1 MSRIKQIEEIVLD
14 VDQKL
19 KAFQK
24 HSMEY
29 VITQLYKKGRNKV
42 LIADE
47 VGLGK
52 TIIAQGVIA
61 KAAELKKKKPF
72 HVVYICSNSV
82 LAGQNV
88 KKLNPNKSTEWPISR
103 LIYLAIKQDV
113 NVDNPIRISSL
124 TPSTSFKLTH
134 STGKKEERL
143 ILYKILSEYADFR
156 NHLDNW
162 KDLMRGSELMTSEG
176 WSDFVNEREHDY
188 KLKSGLSLKLKNA
201 LLSVEYS
208 QKKFPRI
215 YSCLDNY
222 QYKSFY
228 HALVALIKALNKNED
243 LKATEFAYEV
253 IRVLRRELTK
263 ICVEF
268 LDADLF
274 ILDEFQRFKTL
285 LDGDDFSEA
294 GEIAKIVLHN
304 EKVKVLLL
312 SATPF
317 KPFTTR
323 LEQMSGEEHHSE
335 LKKLVEFLGG
345 SNGEKLW
352 LDFEEDQRAFFNLLR
367 HPQNISNDKEN
378 AIKTK
383 TNLEN
388 TFEKFISRN
397 ERQRV
402 ASEVDGILKLNI
414 ENKVSV
420 IKDDV
425 TNFVSLDSLVRK
437 MSDFN
442 PRMGNRFGSVLEF
455 CKSAPYPLSYL
466 HGYKLREHINEHSQ
480 EDGVKDLLKESS
492 GAWLSY
498 NKINNYQPIGF
509 HRNEPTYPN
518 GKLRVLAEECF
529 KHNAESLLW
538 MPPTKPYYKL
548 DGVFKSK
555 EEFSKIL
562 IFSGWQM
569 VPRAVSTLLS
579 YEVERRTIGKE
590 DLSLTKS
597 NKEKNE
603 YFNRSTASILVY
615 KKSKVR
621 TPGGMNNFILTYPSA
636 VLYQNSGAS
645 FKDVY
650 GNTDIRDYKEVR
662 CREVELLS
670 KCLTDYNI
678 SIYQNGEKEDK
689 DWYWVIGPLL
699 DYLESDNT
707 EDLDSL
713 ITVSTGETLS
723 HLVELKRI
731 VIGVSNRTIQLGK
744 FPSDFL
750 EVISDMVLNS
760 PAMSTFFAL
769 DWNNQLSKSH
779 AFIVGNSFLSL
790 FNKPESV
797 SVIRPM
803 YKNGEYWRKALKY
816 CQQGNLAS
824 VMEEYIYMLKSCEGL
839 NNFDII
845 ERLSGIVKG
854 NSSGVNVDL
863 STKKGKYETKE
874 MRCHFAVGY
883 GHQKIN
889 TEEGAGTMES
899 VRSAFNS
906 PFRPF
911 VLTSTSMGQE
921 GLDFHFYCRKIMHW
935 NLPHNAIDLEQREGR
950 INRYKGYVIR
960 KKIAESVSHREF
972 INSVDNPIGNSI
984 GAWGKL
990 FDTTESKYE
999 DDLSGMKPFWYLD
1012 EGETKIERFVPIHDL
1027 SKDQKKF
1034 RTLMKTLGLYRLTFG
1049 QPRQEELIDA
1059 IDGSNL
1065 TSEELAFI
1073 QNELL
1078 IDLSPGKNSKPKNK
1092 SISEQIFFERL
1103 TMAIGVSEAN
1113 QVKFFVNKM
1122 VKGYDLIITL
1132 GRGKRAS
1139 LNLKSS
1145 NEQFNFCSI
1154 QEDRS
1159 VMFYGIVDAAGKFGN
1174 ADVGIQY
1181 LEKTRQLLNGEIDK
1195 TRAKW
1200 RWSVTKGDEYIP
1212 VIEYLKVEKMW
1223 TEIISNTNNDLLE
1236 ISI

>member
-1 MSRIKQIEEIVLD
+1 MSRIKPIEEIVSD
-14 VDQKL
+14 VDLKL

-42 LIADE
+42 LVADE

-88 KKLNPNKSTEWPISR
+88 KKLNPNKITERPISR
-103 LIYLAIKQDV
+103 LIYLAVKQNV

-143 ILYKILSEYADFR
+143 ILYKILSEYAEFR
-156 NHLDNW
+156 NYLDTW
-162 KDLMRGSELMTSEG
+162 KDLMRGNELMASDG
-176 WSDFVNEREHDY
+176 WSNFVNEREHDY
-188 KLKSGLSLKLKNA
+188 ELKSGLSLKLKNA

-215 YSCLDNY
+215 YSCLESY

-228 HALVALIKALNKNED
+228 HALIALIKVLYKNEE

-253 IRVLRRELTK
+253 IKVLRRELTK

-304 EKVKVLLL
+304 EKAKVLLL

-323 LEQMSGEEHHSE
+323 LEQMNGEEHHSE

-345 SNGEKLW
+345 SNGERLW

-367 HPQNISNDKEN
+367 HPQNISDSIEN
-378 AIKTK
+378 ALKTK

-425 TNFVSLDSLVRK
+425 TNFVSLDRLVRK
-437 MSDFN
+437 MSEFN

-492 GAWLSY
+492 GAWLPY
-498 NKINNYQPIGF
+498 NKINKYQPIGF

-529 KHNAESLLW
+529 KDKSESLLW

-548 DGVFKSK
+548 DGAFKSK
-555 EEFSKIL
+555 EDFSKIL

-590 DLSLTKS
+590 DLSNTKS

-603 YFNRSTASILVY
+603 YFNRSTASLLSY
-615 KKSKVR
+615 KKNKSGE
-621 TPGGMNNFILTYPSA
+621 PGGMMNFILTYPSI
-636 VLYQNSGAS
+636 VLYEYSGDS

-650 GNTDIRDYKEVR
+650 GDEDLTNYEEVR
-662 CREVELLS
+662 NREVELLG
-670 KCLTDYNI
+670 KCLSDFNI
-678 SIYQNGEKEDK
+678 MNYQNGENEDK

-699 DYLESDNT
+699 DYLDSEST
-707 EDLDSL
+707 SDLDEL
-713 ITVSTGETLS
+713 IKNSKGETQS
-723 HLVELKRI
+723 HLIELKRI
-731 VIGVSNRTIQLGK
+731 IIGVSDGSILLGK
-744 FPSDFL
+744 FPNDFL

-760 PAMSTFFAL
+760 PAMSALFAL
-769 DWNNQLSKSH
+769 NWNCQSLGLD
-779 AFIVGNSFLSL
+779 AFRISNSFLSL

-803 YKNGEYWRKALKY
+803 YKNGEYWRKVLKY
-816 CQQGNLAS
+816 CCEGNLAS
-824 VMEEYIYMLKSCEGL
+824 VLEEYVYMLKSCEGL
-839 NNFDII
+839 SEIDII
-845 ERLSGIVKG
+845 ERLSGVVKG
-854 NSSGVNVDL
+854 NSSGINVDL
-863 STKKGKYETKE
+863 SVGRGRFETKE

-889 TEEGAGTMES
+889 TEEGVGTMEG
-899 VRSAFNS
+899 VRSTFNS

-950 INRYKGYVIR
+950 LNRYKGYVIR
-960 KKIAESVSHREF
+960 KKIAESVSHKEF
-972 INSVDNPIGNSI
+972 VNSVDNPIGNSI

-1113 QVKFFVNKM
+1113 RVKLFVNKM
-1122 VKGYDLIITL
+1122 VKDYDLIITL

-1154 QEDRS
+1154 QEDGN
-1159 VMFYGIVDAAGKFGN
+1159 VMFYGVVDAAGKFGN

-1212 VIEYLKVEKMW
+1212 VVEYLKVEKMW
-1223 TEIISNTNNDLLE
+1223 VEIMAETNNSLLE
-1236 ISI
+1236 LSN